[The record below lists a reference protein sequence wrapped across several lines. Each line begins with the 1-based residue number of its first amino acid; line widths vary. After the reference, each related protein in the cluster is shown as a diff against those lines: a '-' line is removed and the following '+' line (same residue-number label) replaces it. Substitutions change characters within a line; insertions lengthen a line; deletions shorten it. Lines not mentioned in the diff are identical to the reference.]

1 MDRQEYYK
9 LRETDPHANKAPW
22 VEGGNTMLIFEQIEC
37 PLCPREIVVIVENNK
52 ITSHGIC
59 SNCDQTFSAEHLQFT
74 VDAQAMEDQFMEL
87 LSPEPY
93 LDMLDLI
100 DYEVNDFYG
109 RLEKK
114 GVKI

>member
-1 MDRQEYYK
+1 
-9 LRETDPHANKAPW
+9 
-22 VEGGNTMLIFEQIEC
+22 MLIFEDIEC
-37 PLCPREIVVIVENNK
+37 PLCPDKIKVIVEDNK

-59 SNCDQTFSAEHLQFT
+59 ATCDQTFSAERLQFT
-74 VDAQAMEDQFMEL
+74 QDVQTMEDQFMDL

-93 LDMLDLI
+93 LSILDLI

-114 GVKI
+114 GVEI